1 VWEFH
6 ARGLSPQAS
15 YLFTPFPSHATWF
28 RASRATVICFENAF
42 RSGVTMSPILLRAIC
57 GLAFTILSAP
67 TLAQGITPFDS
78 SEALHF
84 ARVTREAKKAGYA
97 DPVVVGRGSGEM
109 NTLFA
114 VLATSK
120 QTGVLLAMHSP
131 GKGAA
136 SIAELER
143 GSSPTDLGVTDVRF
157 LRFLDSASLVDA
169 AVLHEPQML
178 ESSRRFETHH
188 LLRRKGKALS
198 TCCEFAGN
206 ATSSSA
212 KNGQSVGTSSRI
224 AIEKI
229 ASGPTLQFRITT
241 VDLSLLQDPG
251 VDTMRTVS
259 RNETIKTY
267 ELPVTGP
274 CREQ

>member
-1 VWEFH
+1 MPAWFP
-6 ARGLSPQAS
+6 AFRG
-15 YLFTPFPSHATWF
+15 
-28 RASRATVICFENAF
+28 TVNCFENLF
-42 RSGVTMSPILLRAIC
+42 ERGVTMSPILLRAIC
-57 GLAFTILSAP
+57 GVAFMFLSA
-67 TLAQGITPFDS
+67 TALAQGITPFDS

-84 ARVTREAKKAGYA
+84 ARVAREAKKAGYA

-120 QTGVLLAMHSP
+120 QAGVLLAMHSP

-143 GSSPTDLGVTDVRF
+143 GDNPADLGVTDVRF
-157 LRFLDSASLVDA
+157 LRFLDSAALVDA
-169 AVLHEPQML
+169 AVLHEPPTL
-178 ESSRRFETHH
+178 ESSRRYETHH

-198 TCCEFAGN
+198 ACCEFAGN

-212 KNGQSVGTSSRI
+212 KGGQSIGTSSRI
-224 AIEKI
+224 AIEKT

-259 RNETIKTY
+259 RNEIIKNY